1 MLLLFP
7 IAHTGQPIVVL
18 TLAATL
24 QELVSTLDSKSLPID
39 VANMISGD
47 WVFDF
52 TNCCP
57 PTTTPLSV
65 VSVSQSSASKIN
77 RIDPIP
83 LEPGQE
89 SYIPS
94 NSAVDPENNMMY
106 VRDGGAGKIVGLK
119 YDPVSGNMT
128 VAWTGNQS
136 TLAFLSL
143 IGPTDQRVLVGTD
156 MAPNTTI
163 SQMANNPPPAY
174 AERVMWRDATTG
186 RLLAASDYFSGMSAG
201 PQLQAS
207 VASSIT

>member
-1 MLLLFP
+1 
-7 IAHTGQPIVVL
+7 
-18 TLAATL
+18 
-24 QELVSTLDSKSLPID
+24 
-39 VANMISGD
+39 
-47 WVFDF
+47 
-52 TNCCP
+52 
-57 PTTTPLSV
+57 
-65 VSVSQSSASKIN
+65 
-77 RIDPIP
+77 
-83 LEPGQE
+83 
-89 SYIPS
+89 
-94 NSAVDPENNMMY
+94 MMY
-106 VRDGGAGKIVGLK
+106 VMDGGAGKIVGLK